1 MKTYKNII
9 VLMLVTLAVIAAIFF
24 GLSYAIDIKPSL
36 TLQEKRFTRFS
47 YEKMEIAMKKPI
59 AVSSVKNPLE
69 SIGGQ
74 EKDYPS
80 EALADIIPP
89 DKAGGAEQEKGKG
102 KGQKLSLILIKDRTK
117 LAIVNGV
124 VVKEGDLTNMGRVKK
139 INKDGILLKD
149 DQGEKWLKIE

>member
-69 SIGGQ
+69 SIG
-74 EKDYPS
+74 
-80 EALADIIPP
+80 
-89 DKAGGAEQEKGKG
+89 
-102 KGQKLSLILIKDRTK
+102 
-117 LAIVNGV
+117 
-124 VVKEGDLTNMGRVKK
+124 
-139 INKDGILLKD
+139 
-149 DQGEKWLKIE
+149 